1 MIINHNA
8 SAEFASRN
16 LRFRSDEIHTNIE
29 RLSSGLRINQAA
41 DDASGL
47 AVSEQ
52 LRTQVR
58 GLNQAQRNIQNG
70 ISFIQTTEGYL
81 QETQDVLQRVHEHA
95 VQSANGIY
103 SDEDRQQIQVEV
115 TQLIDEVN
123 RIAEHAQFNELNLLT
138 GRFSEAAGVGVA
150 FHIGANID
158 QNETVFVESMT
169 GEALGIVDAQGQA
182 LISIATAADA
192 NNSIAVVDEA
202 IRQVSTQRAD
212 LGAYQNRFEFAQEG
226 VAVAAENLAASR
238 SRITDVDIAEEVVE
252 FVKNQILIQSNSSM
266 LAQANVLPQSAL
278 QLLG

>member
-1 MIINHNA
+1 M
-8 SAEFASRN
+8 
-16 LRFRSDEIHTNIE
+16 
-29 RLSSGLRINQAA
+29 RLSFMVLLISVISISTISAAAQESGIL
-41 DDASGL
+41 SGK
-47 AVSEQ
+47 
-52 LRTQVR
+52 
-58 GLNQAQRNIQNG
+58 I
-70 ISFIQTTEGYL
+70 
-81 QETQDVLQRVHEHA
+81 
-95 VQSANGIY
+95 
-103 SDEDRQQIQVEV
+103 
-115 TQLIDEVN
+115 
-123 RIAEHAQFNELNLLT
+123 
-138 GRFSEAAGVGVA
+138 
-150 FHIGANID
+150 
-158 QNETVFVESMT
+158 ESMT